1 MVLSLALTEI
11 AHKSRSLIPKDILM
25 KSSAFFP
32 IALLTTA
39 LVLGSMS
46 IATDALARGHGGD
59 GHAHGGSAD
68 HSQSNSNSAARSHGG
83 STPTSR
89 MGTKAFPPGSGAGAD
104 ALNDW
109 APIW

>member
-1 MVLSLALTEI
+1 
-11 AHKSRSLIPKDILM
+11 M
-25 KSSAFFP
+25 KSSAVFR
-32 IALLTTA
+32 IALLTAA
-39 LVLGSMS
+39 LVVGSAS
-46 IATDALARGHGGD
+46 IATDALARGHGGN
-59 GHAHGGSAD
+59 GHSHGDSAG
-68 HSQSNSNSAARSHGG
+68 HSHSTGNSAARSHSG